1 MELKLS
7 SRYRFM
13 TKALPFLLLLPA
25 FILICIFKL
34 YPIIRTLKNGLF
46 IDGVFSLKAYSM
58 VFSDSVFWNSL
69 KVTLKLNVVMIPLQI
84 IISFCLALL
93 ANTALKGIAI
103 FRTIYYL
110 PFTISLTVATLIW
123 NLMLNYNSGVVNS
136 LLSVFGIE
144 AQGFFTDKSQALWAI
159 VIVATWKGCGY
170 WMMFLL
176 AGLKNIDAAIYESAK
191 IDGAGFFTTI
201 FKITIPMMKKVL
213 LFVFVANTTANML
226 LFAPMQ
232 LVTEGGPQ
240 GSTNVLMYEAYK
252 AAFKYADPTRSAVL
266 ISVLLFII
274 VIICVVQFALLN
286 EKEAEGHVR

>member
-1 MELKLS
+1 
-7 SRYRFM
+7 M